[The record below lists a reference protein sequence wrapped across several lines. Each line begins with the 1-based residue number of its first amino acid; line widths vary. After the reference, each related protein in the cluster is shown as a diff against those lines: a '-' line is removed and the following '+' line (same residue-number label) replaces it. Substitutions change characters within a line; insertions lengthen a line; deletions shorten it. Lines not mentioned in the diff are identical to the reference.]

1 MKVLISLI
9 SEQQIPNVL
18 FIKQIEPDYNIFVT
32 TEQMEKIKQSD
43 KIINTL
49 RLDNDNVTK
58 IIVDSEN
65 IKEIIKKCK
74 DEIEKI
80 NNKIKE
86 LGLNG
91 EFILNIT
98 GGTKIMALAAYEL
111 AKEFNIKTYYLPRQ
125 STKFIKIYP
134 KAGNSNEDI
143 KLELSDFTVKEYL
156 NSYIFQKIGGLE
168 ITFSKPSYNFDK
180 AKLMFK
186 KKDSLKGDVYEKL
199 RQYGRNKDLKEM
211 NDDIKN
217 FLDNIEFEY
226 KDKDKIFKEESR
238 YITGGW
244 FEEYVYY
251 FIKEK
256 CGINE
261 IHIGIK
267 IPKGEQSVENEFDIM
282 FLSGINLHIIECKT
296 SLKYNIPKDH
306 SNETVYNSAGDH
318 SSSDNKQ
325 DKKNIFSETV
335 YKSAALLRNM
345 GLTAKTAIV
354 TLENLSDKNGE
365 IRRDYKDRAEY
376 FRIKIIDGPKVLDE
390 NKFKEEIEKFIK

>member
-1 MKVLISLI
+1 MNKKILISLI

-18 FIKQIEPDYNIFVT
+18 FIKQIKPYYNIFVT

-49 RLDNDNVTK
+49 QLKNDNVTK

-65 IKEIIKKCK
+65 IKEIIEKC
-74 DEIEKI
+74 ES
-80 NNKIKE
+80 KIKE

-134 KAGNSNEDI
+134 KTENSNEDI

-156 NSYIFQKIGGLE
+156 NSYMLTE
-168 ITFSKPSYNFDK
+168 
-180 AKLMFK
+180 
-186 KKDSLKGDVYEKL
+186 KDSEPIKLSKTYYSFDMANLMLENFKNNLLNGPGYEEL
-199 RQYGRNKDLKEM
+199 RKKGRNKDLKKM
-211 NDDIKN
+211 SDGIKS
-217 FLDNIEFEY
+217 FLNTIKF
-226 KDKDKIFKEESR
+226 KNKNGDKIFKEESR

-261 IHIGIK
+261 IHIGLK
-267 IPKGEQSVENEFDIM
+267 RLKGEQSLENEFDIM
-282 FLSGINLHIIECKT
+282 FLSGINLHIVECKT

-354 TLENLSDKNGE
+354 TLEDLSDEKQ
-365 IRRDYKDRAEY
+365 DYKDRAEY